1 MNPEVNRVS
10 DHDPNGD
17 VILMV
22 SPPKQPRAYAPSRL
36 YSGEEAG
43 VVRYR
48 ASSKH
53 LSLASQYFEKR
64 LKKEWREGEELQKN
78 GCIELDVPDTD
89 PEAFSILLDLMHCRT
104 QEVPTLVT
112 FDELVELAV
121 QVDYFKCHGVVGL
134 YPARWIEPWKAKRL
148 NAYCD
153 ETGKWIFVSGV
164 FNDCELYASVT
175 CLAIRQSK
183 DFINTL
189 DLPIPRSVTDVTLTK
204 EDTIN
209 LKRKVCSLL
218 FRDVEE
224 RRHRLENGR
233 ITCSFECDPFR
244 LGALMKQMKAH
255 RLPWPRENLDDEG
268 LAPES
273 VAEKILEFEMPSSK
287 MSGTCYL
294 IDASGDVVL
303 VLSAQRRAPEAK
315 PVPSTSSA
323 SPNVNNNASINKDD
337 GEKPSN
343 PKKIIP
349 VAVETPQTRFKVSS
363 KHLTLA
369 SNYFKGHLKKRIS
382 PTSTA
387 DEPGYDEVH
396 MLDCDPVAFLIVM
409 NIIHGQGQRIPKEV
423 DAAMLLKVAAVV
435 HYLDCREACTFVVE
449 LWKKRLL
456 DEKKVVCDTW
466 DNCLKWA
473 YISWALGFHSLQAQ
487 RALPCLEDVCR
498 LPILLSSI
506 FQSALKVNHS
516 YIPYRPSKHQSN

>member
-1 MNPEVNRVS
+1 
-10 DHDPNGD
+10 
-17 VILMV
+17 
-22 SPPKQPRAYAPSRL
+22 
-36 YSGEEAG
+36 
-43 VVRYR
+43 
-48 ASSKH
+48 
-53 LSLASQYFEKR
+53 
-64 LKKEWREGEELQKN
+64 
-78 GCIELDVPDTD
+78 
-89 PEAFSILLDLMHCRT
+89 
-104 QEVPTLVT
+104 
-112 FDELVELAV
+112 
-121 QVDYFKCHGVVGL
+121 
-134 YPARWIEPWKAKRL
+134 
-148 NAYCD
+148 
-153 ETGKWIFVSGV
+153 
-164 FNDCELYASVT
+164 
-175 CLAIRQSK
+175 
-183 DFINTL
+183 
-189 DLPIPRSVTDVTLTK
+189 
-204 EDTIN
+204 
-209 LKRKVCSLL
+209 
-218 FRDVEE
+218 
-224 RRHRLENGR
+224 
-233 ITCSFECDPFR
+233 
-244 LGALMKQMKAH
+244 
-255 RLPWPRENLDDEG
+255 
-268 LAPES
+268 
-273 VAEKILEFEMPSSK
+273 

-343 PKKIIP
+343 PKEIIP

-435 HYLDCREACTFVVE
+435 HYLDSREACTFVVE

-473 YISWALGFHSLQAQ
+473 YISWALGFHSLFTSSTSAAMS
-487 RALPCLEDVCR
+487 RRCVSSTYSAELNLPEC
-498 LPILLSSI
+498 IKSI
-506 FQSALKVNHS
+506 VANHS
-516 YIPYRPSKHQSN
+516 YIPYRPSKRQYNEFKVLTYKSVF